1 MKRITAIVLFTL
13 STLGASTAILAQ
25 EQVLKVTVPFAFA
38 AGDKVLPA
46 DTYTVRPMSGFV
58 LIQSVDKHFSA
69 ITLGSHANN
78 DPTGGSKLIFNRY
91 GDEYFL
97 RRILCPTTAA
107 MNVDIPT
114 SKREKRVR
122 SNEASPNRGELALLG
137 FK

>member
-1 MKRITAIVLFTL
+1 MKRLTAIMLFTL
-13 STLGASTAILAQ
+13 STLGASTAVLAQ

-58 LIQSVDKHFSA
+58 LIESVDKHFSA

-97 RRILCPTTAA
+97 RRVLCSTSGA
-107 MNVDIPT
+107 MNVNIAT
-114 SKREKRVR
+114 SKREQRVR
-122 SNEASPNRGELALLG
+122 SNEPSPNREELALWG
-137 FK
+137 SK